1 MVKKRKEII
10 VFVVAFGRFT
20 YPMGCIDKK
29 IMREEQK

>member
-1 MVKKRKEII
+1 MVKRRKEII
-10 VFVVAFGRFT
+10 VFVVAFDRFT